1 LALLSKF
8 ECYRKLERLSTFCQ
22 HPGSKRHDAA
32 ASKTTEGDTLNTFRP
47 LRRAL
52 VAALGAAALL
62 TTVSAVHAQEIKER
76 TLRFAFSLAKDHPLG
91 TGAQKFADAVA
102 QKSGGKIKVTLF
114 PGAVLGSDPQNL
126 SAVRGGTLDFTSMA
140 TGLVASIDKQFMV
153 FDLPFL
159 FNSAQEAYAIADGP
173 VGTKMLNDLAANGV
187 VGLGIWDLGFRNIT
201 NSKRPITK
209 AEDVQGLK
217 IRVIASP
224 IFIDL
229 FTTLG
234 ANPVPMT
241 FGEVY
246 GALESRAIDGQD
258 NPVGV
263 IESAKFA
270 EVQKY
275 MSLTRHVYTGMPFL
289 MSKKTWDSMSDAER
303 KIIREAADEAKKE
316 ERKITLEKE
325 AQSVELLKKT
335 MQVNEVS
342 AAEVE
347 RLRQKVQPVTEKFSR
362 EVGESVVQQV
372 NAELARLRAAK

>member
-1 LALLSKF
+1 M
-8 ECYRKLERLSTFCQ
+8 
-22 HPGSKRHDAA
+22 
-32 ASKTTEGDTLNTFRP
+32 NFRNP
-47 LRRAL
+47 VRRAL
-52 VAALGAAALL
+52 VAALGAL
-62 TTVSAVHAQEIKER
+62 TVLGASSLHAQEIKER
-76 TLRFAFSLAKDHPLG
+76 NLRFAFSLAKEHPLG
-91 TGAQKFADAVA
+91 VGAQKFADAVA
-102 QKSGGKIKVTLF
+102 QKSGGKMKVTLF
-114 PGAVLGSDPQNL
+114 PNAVLGSDPQNL

-140 TGLVASIDKQFMV
+140 TGLVASIDKRFMV

-159 FNSAQEAYAIADGP
+159 FNDAKEAYAIADGP
-173 VGTKMLNDLAANGV
+173 VGKGLLDDLSAHGV
-187 VGLGIWDLGFRNIT
+187 IGLGIWDLGFRNMT

-209 AEDVQGLK
+209 AEDLQGLK

-246 GALESRAIDGQD
+246 GALESKAIDGQD
-258 NPVGV
+258 NPVAV

-275 MSLTRHVYTGMPFL
+275 LSLTRHVYTGMPFM

-303 KIIREAADEAKKE
+303 NVIRAAAEEAKQE
-316 ERKITLEKE
+316 ERKVTAAKE
-325 AQSVELLKKT
+325 GQSVETLKKS

-342 AAEVE
+342 PAEVA
-347 RLRQKVQPVTEKFSR
+347 RLREKVQPVTDKFSK
-362 EVGESVVQQV
+362 EVGDATFQQV
-372 NAELARLRAAK
+372 SAELARLRTASK